1 MMHFPS
7 WKRFAN
13 TAVIKMT
20 KVYLNN
26 ELSNEKYHADTD
38 YINGSS
44 LWNILDRCPAAW
56 RHKDEDADEPSK
68 ALVFGTGSHT
78 CLLEPERF
86 AAEYARMPSVDDYP
100 KDKDGNKT
108 ILVTAIDMNS
118 WAKERG
124 IKGLSGKPKAE
135 VIKIIRATGEPVR
148 IYDEE
153 RQMVED
159 SNKGKSILE
168 ARDFDAIQQ
177 MRAVIFANSYYSD
190 LLHGAYSEVSIFGEL
205 PPRYYGQEGKKGKDE
220 PGLKA
225 KVRFDILTK
234 WGDIIDYKSTVS
246 CKPVEF
252 FNTCVRLGY
261 FMKMAMQHDLFVE
274 AYGHPPRSV
283 CLLPQEKR
291 SPHIPEL
298 FRLTEE
304 QLKIG
309 RIQLINA
316 ATIFKSCKSAGA
328 WPTYGGGNPVIE
340 MDTPE
345 WFKKQ
350 FNL

>member
-1 MMHFPS
+1 
-7 WKRFAN
+7 
-13 TAVIKMT
+13 MT

-26 ELSNEKYHADTD
+26 ELSNENYHADTD

-56 RHKDEDADEPSK
+56 RYKDEDADEPSK

-86 AAEYARMPSVDDYP
+86 AAEYARMPSVEDYP

-108 ILVTAIDMNS
+108 ILVTAMDMNS

-153 RQMVED
+153 RLITEIN
-159 SNKGKSILE
+159 NKGKSILE
-168 ARDFDAIQQ
+168 AQDFDAIQQ

-190 LLHGAYSEVSIFGEL
+190 LLHGAYSEVSIFSEMIGE
-205 PPRYYGQEGKKGKDE
+205 P
-220 PGLKA
+220 A
-225 KVRFDILTK
+225 KIRADILTK
-234 WGDIIDYKSTVS
+234 WEDLIDYKTTVS
-246 CKPVEF
+246 CKPDEF
-252 FNTCVRLGY
+252 FRLCARLGY
-261 FMKMAMQHDLFVE
+261 FMKMAMQHDMFVA

-283 CLLPQEKR
+283 CLLAQEKKA
-291 SPHIPEL
+291 PHIPVL

-304 QLKIG
+304 QLQIG
-309 RIQLINA
+309 RIQLRNA
-316 ATIFKSCKSAGA
+316 MTIYKACKSAGA
-328 WPTYGGGNPVIE
+328 WPTYGGGNPVTE